1 MANKQIKKKLLFCF
15 CIMFN
20 CFYFVHVLYLNQ
32 YNSFYPFF
40 NNISDIR
47 EILRR
52 VSPYIVRQW
61 KEVCRELGV
70 PETELLEIETT
81 SYSKKV
87 STLAYR
93 GLCLWFEQ
101 MGKLATKEKLISV
114 LKKNGLRRAEGK

>member
-1 MANKQIKKKLLFCF
+1 MYVNSTFIL
-15 CIMFN
+15 
-20 CFYFVHVLYLNQ
+20 HVLYLE
-32 YNSFYPFF
+32 SAVHLILF
-40 NNISDIR
+40 NNIISDFR

-61 KEVCRELGV
+61 KDVCRELGV

-81 SYSKKV
+81 SYSKKI

-114 LKKNGLRRAEGK
+114 LKKNGLRRAQGN

>member
-1 MANKQIKKKLLFCF
+1 
-15 CIMFN
+15 MFLVN
-20 CFYFVHVLYLNQ
+20 CLVFYTCAILINTVHFIL
-32 YNSFYPFF
+32 F
-40 NNISDIR
+40 NNIISDFR

-61 KEVCRELGV
+61 KDVCRELGV
-70 PETELLEIETT
+70 PETELLDIETT
-81 SYSKKV
+81 SYSKKI

>member
-1 MANKQIKKKLLFCF
+1 
-15 CIMFN
+15 MFN

-32 YNSFYPFF
+32 YNSFNPFYYN

-61 KEVCRELGV
+61 KEICRELGV

-81 SYSKKV
+81 SYSKKI

>member
-1 MANKQIKKKLLFCF
+1 MVNCLVFCT
-15 CIMFN
+15 CAILIN
-20 CFYFVHVLYLNQ
+20 TVHFIL
-32 YNSFYPFF
+32 F
-40 NNISDIR
+40 NNIISDFR

-61 KEVCRELGV
+61 KDVCRELGV
-70 PETELLEIETT
+70 PETELLDIETT
-81 SYSKKV
+81 SYSKKI